1 MTDHLLL
8 DEQACFALYAASRA
22 VTEVYRPLLAELDVT
37 YPQYLALLVLWE
49 RDGRP
54 VKEIGAMLQLDYG
67 TISPLLKRLETRGL
81 VTRKRDADDERTVV
95 VSLTPE
101 GTALRQHAVN
111 IPEAIGCSL
120 GLDDDGRVALI
131 KTLRAITR
139 SARGST
145 TEGDTNA

>member
-22 VTEVYRPLLAELDVT
+22 VTEVYRPLLAELEVT
-37 YPQYLALLVLWE
+37 YPQYLVLLVLWE

-67 TISPLLKRLETRGL
+67 TISPLLKRLEARGL

-101 GTALRQHAVN
+101 GAALRQNAVN

-131 KTLRAITR
+131 ETLRAITR

-145 TEGDTNA
+145 TEGETNA